1 MTEIQK
7 KLLEKK
13 RIDLMGEVNE
23 EMLKYLREAVQILT
37 IEGNPPLTV
46 LITSGG
52 GNASMGLDL
61 YDLIKFYPGKKIG
74 LVHGIAASMAAIIL
88 QACDWRVITPN
99 GRILIHHIKCHNFPL
114 TALKNA
120 DELDKFLKSR
130 AHLFNQYEILT
141 KKTGKEVGEI
151 LARCEEDEYMPAQEA
166 VQYGLVDQIVE
177 TEAEIRTPWQTTTS

>member
-1 MTEIQK
+1 MEQ
-7 KLLEKK
+7 
-13 RIDLMGEVNE
+13 
-23 EMLKYLREAVQILT
+23 
-37 IEGNPPLTV
+37 NPKPVVT
-46 LITSGG
+46 
-52 GNASMGLDL
+52 
-61 YDLIKFYPGKKIG
+61 
-74 LVHGIAASMAAIIL
+74 
-88 QACDWRVITPN
+88 
-99 GRILIHHIKCHNFPL
+99 
-114 TALKNA
+114 A